1 MSLVDI
7 FILFKTR
14 EQNSVK
20 NCKENQSKKM
30 IFNSSIKTKKESYLG
45 RVQLKIEY
53 FERKRY

>member
-30 IFNSSIKTKKESYLG
+30 TFNSSIKTKKESYLD

-53 FERKRY
+53 FERKR